1 MTKTSQR
8 FYLLPEEVDPYRTCK
23 SKRFI
28 TKVMFL
34 CVVGKSL
41 FDDNGVVLW
50 DGKIG
55 IFHFTE
61 TVEAKRRSKN
71 RAKGVLE
78 VKPIKAVT
86 KQVIKD
92 MLINKVI
99 PAIQEKWPRN
109 LSKNIHIQQN
119 NARPHIQGLDS
130 EFVAAGNTNGFHITL
145 GNQPPNSPD
154 LNVLDLGFFR
164 AIQSLKEQCAPNT
177 VEELLKA
184 VQGAY
189 DALKPETLN
198 KVWLSYQQVM
208 ATIMEK
214 EKGNNYKLQ
223 HMGKGRLERV
233 GTLPK
238 SLHIDL
244 EVVVNTA
251 RLLGEGNEST
261 SEDIIQ
267 FNPEDEDEY
276 LSSDMN

>member
-34 CVVGKSL
+34 CVVGRPL
-41 FDDNGVVLW
+41 IDDNGVVLL

-109 LSKNIHIQQN
+109 LSKNIHIQKD

-130 EFVAAGNTNGFHITL
+130 EFVAAGNSNGFHITL
-145 GNQPPNSPD
+145 
-154 LNVLDLGFFR
+154 
-164 AIQSLKEQCAPNT
+164 
-177 VEELLKA
+177 VEELLEA

-189 DALKPETLN
+189 NALNPETLN

-208 ATIMEK
+208 TTIMEK
-214 EKGNNYKLQ
+214 GGNSYKLQ
-223 HMGKGRLERV
+223 NMGKGRLESS

-238 SLHIDL
+238 SLHIDP

-251 RLLGEGNEST
+251 RLLGEGNGSIP
-261 SEDIIQ
+261 EDMIQ
-267 FNPEDEDEY
+267 FNPEEEDEY
-276 LSSDMN
+276 LFSDLN